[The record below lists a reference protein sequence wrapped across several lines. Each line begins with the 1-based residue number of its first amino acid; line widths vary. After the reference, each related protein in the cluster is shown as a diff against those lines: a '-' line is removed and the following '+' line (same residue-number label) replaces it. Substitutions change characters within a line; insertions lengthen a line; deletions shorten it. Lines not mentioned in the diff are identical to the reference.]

1 MKEVKQKRIRTMRF
15 HFYKIENANQSKV
28 TEGRLVVAGEGE

>member
-1 MKEVKQKRIRTMRF
+1 MRF

-28 TEGRLVVAGEGE
+28 TEGRLVVAGEGESIEGREKG